1 MGGLG
6 CIPARFTAA
15 AVVAAPTAEHRRPAL
30 VQLAGEQEDAV
41 QTSVVAEPVAGH
53 AHLAATAGEQ
63 DLFVEVGLNVDGDL
77 AGSRNATHG
86 PGWNAGRGHSR
97 CLAEAHLYQ

>member
-1 MGGLG
+1 MVWAASPHGLQLQQSWRLPLRSTG
-6 CIPARFTAA
+6 
-15 AVVAAPTAEHRRPAL
+15 RPAL

-63 DLFVEVGLNVDGDL
+63 DLLVEVGPSVNGDL
-77 AGSRNATHG
+77 AGTGDATHRT
-86 PGWNAGRGHSR
+86 GWNAGRGHSR